1 MLYPPVAEE
10 LFKPKYI
17 IVSLTMIETCI
28 PAGVD
33 PFFNTDIREL
43 GVSVSKYNNRVSMHL
58 SR

>member
-33 PFFNTDIREL
+33 PFFNTEIYEL
-43 GVSVSKYNNRVSMHL
+43 GVSVSEYSNRVSMHL

>member
-10 LFKPKYI
+10 LFKPKYV

-43 GVSVSKYNNRVSMHL
+43 GVSVSKYSNRVSMHL